1 MKRRAWAVWFLL
13 LCLLLSACRGTR
25 SAPPLRIHVLDVG
38 QGDAVLLRTREGDVL
53 LDAGP
58 EAAQETLCLR
68 LEQLGV
74 TELELAI
81 FTHMDEDHVGG
92 ADGILRQIPTKEI
105 WVNNYAFPNPS
116 AERMRLAAEQTGA
129 PIRVANPKETVVFGE
144 VVLSVLAPLQTH
156 IGTGNEGSLAIR
168 LQCGVSSALFTG
180 DAGIEQEQRLIEEY
194 GDALLDCDL
203 YKVGHHGSG
212 TSSGERFLAYLSPQY
227 AVVSCGEANRYGHP
241 FGEVLARLE
250 ASGATVLRTDL
261 LGELVFECDGETL
274 WMPAK

>member
-1 MKRRAWAVWFLL
+1 M
-13 LCLLLSACRGTR
+13 
-25 SAPPLRIHVLDVG
+25 
-38 QGDAVLLRTREGDVL
+38 
-53 LDAGP
+53 
-58 EAAQETLCLR
+58 
-68 LEQLGV
+68 
-74 TELELAI
+74 
-81 FTHMDEDHVGG
+81 
-92 ADGILRQIPTKEI
+92 
-105 WVNNYAFPNPS
+105 NNYAFPNPS

-212 TSSGERFLAYLSPQY
+212 TSSGERFLSYLSPQY

-250 ASGATVLRTDL
+250 ASGAIVLRTDL
-261 LGELVFECDGETL
+261 LGEIVFECDGETL